1 MLTCKSSAFLVKA
14 VAALASCVGLPA
26 ACVLLPAAI
35 APAWA
40 LDGSEAPPAA
50 ADAPVIALFASPR
63 DALRKGIKGY
73 QSGDVKSSVEALTY
87 AAAQG
92 QPLAAWK
99 LGQMYAQGDG
109 VPHDDAK
116 AFDYFSK
123 IVENYDDE
131 NPDRR
136 EISVVANA
144 FVAVGVYSL
153 NGIAT
158 AKVAPDPQR
167 ALEVFQYAATN
178 FSDADAQ
185 YNLARMYLDGT
196 SVDKDP
202 RQGTRWLALAAEK
215 GHRAAEALL
224 GHLLFNGQAGLPKQ
238 RAKGLMWLEL
248 ARAGADEKK
257 DKWILDL
264 YKEVT
269 ASASDPDRQAA
280 QVYAGE
286 FARRRK

>member
-1 MLTCKSSAFLVKA
+1 MNANSAPQSTVFGHSSDHLKSSAR
-14 VAALASCVGLPA
+14 P
-26 ACVLLPAAI
+26 
-35 APAWA
+35 
-40 LDGSEAPPAA
+40 
-50 ADAPVIALFASPR
+50 
-63 DALRKGIKGY
+63 
-73 QSGDVKSSVEALTY
+73 
-87 AAAQG
+87 
-92 QPLAAWK
+92 
-99 LGQMYAQGDG
+99 GDG
-109 VPHDDAK
+109 VPHDDVK
-116 AFDYFSK
+116 AYEYFSR
-123 IVENYDDE
+123 IVEAYDEE

-153 NGIAT
+153 SGIAGG
-158 AKVAPDPQR
+158 KIAPTPER

-178 FSDADAQ
+178 FSDANAQ
-185 YNLARMYLDGT
+185 YNLARMYLDGN

-215 GHRAAEALL
+215 SHCAAQALL

-257 DKWILDL
+257 DRWIMDL

-269 ASASDPDRQAA
+269 ALASDPDRQAA
-280 QVYAGE
+280 AVYAGE
-286 FARRRK
+286 YSRKRK

>member
-1 MLTCKSSAFLVKA
+1 MLTCKSFAFLTRVG
-14 VAALASCVGLPA
+14 AALASPCA
-26 ACVLLPAAI
+26 FIPAAI
-35 APAWA
+35 TPAWA
-40 LDGSEAPPAA
+40 LDANEAPPAA
-50 ADAPVIALFASPR
+50 ADAPVVIAPFASAR

-73 QSGDVKSSVEALTY
+73 QSGDVKSSLEALTY

-109 VPHDDAK
+109 VPHDDIK
-116 AFDYFSK
+116 AFDYFSR
-123 IVENYDDE
+123 IVENYDEE

-153 NGIAT
+153 TGIAGG
-158 AKVAPDPQR
+158 KIAPDPQR

-196 SVDKDP
+196 AVEKDP

-215 GHRAAEALL
+215 GHRAAGAVL

-257 DKWILDL
+257 DKWIVDL
-264 YKEVT
+264 HRDVM
-269 ASASDPDRQAA
+269 AQASDPDRQAA
-280 QVYAGE
+280 AVYAGE

>member
-50 ADAPVIALFASPR
+50 ADAPVISLFASPR

-144 FVAVGVYSL
+144 FVAVGV
-153 NGIAT
+153 
-158 AKVAPDPQR
+158 
-167 ALEVFQYAATN
+167 
-178 FSDADAQ
+178 
-185 YNLARMYLDGT
+185 
-196 SVDKDP
+196 
-202 RQGTRWLALAAEK
+202 
-215 GHRAAEALL
+215 
-224 GHLLFNGQAGLPKQ
+224 
-238 RAKGLMWLEL
+238 
-248 ARAGADEKK
+248 
-257 DKWILDL
+257 
-264 YKEVT
+264 
-269 ASASDPDRQAA
+269 
-280 QVYAGE
+280 
-286 FARRRK
+286 